1 MNHASLKLRACM
13 ALVGCLAL
21 FGCAGGATGDSPRER
36 PLLTPAQPLSGA
48 RLNTQQASLFGAQP
62 RGSGY
67 VAFQAP
73 MAVVARNHVLYIAD
87 ARHRQIF
94 RYDPAQLT
102 MTRFTDYNAAG
113 LAGMAVAPDMSL
125 YVADTV
131 TRHVLHFSWD
141 GKLLRSFGQE
151 SALHRP
157 AAVVVEDATGQ
168 LLVADSLYNHV
179 VVFNSLGRAL
189 ATLRSLEA
197 HSIETMA
204 RGPDGLYLVDRLTRQ
219 VVVMDMDGVD
229 RYVIGN
235 GTLNDPRAIAV
246 DRFNR
251 VFVSDD
257 FDNTIK
263 VYEHQELVET
273 VGGFG
278 GGPAS
283 FNRITNLSLDQNT
296 LYVADS
302 LNARIQI
309 FHVAPP
315 RERRRLPE

>member
-1 MNHASLKLRACM
+1 MNHAFLRVRARV

-21 FGCAGGATGDSPRER
+21 AGCAAGAPGDAPRER
-36 PLLTPAQPLSGA
+36 PLLTPAQPLTGA
-48 RLNTQQASLFGAQP
+48 RLNAQQAGMFGASP
-62 RGSGY
+62 RGGAY

-73 MAVVARNHVLYIAD
+73 MAAVARNHVLYIAD
-87 ARHRQIF
+87 GRQRQIF
-94 RYDPAQLT
+94 RYDPTQLA
-102 MTRFTDYNAAG
+102 MARFTDYNAAG

-125 YVADTV
+125 YVADTA
-131 TRHVLHFSWD
+131 TRQVLHFSWD
-141 GKLLRSFGQE
+141 GKLLRTFGQE

-157 AAVVVEDATGQ
+157 AAVVVDDATGQ

-179 VVFNSLGRAL
+179 VIFNSLGRAL
-189 ATLRSLEA
+189 TTLKSLEA
-197 HSIETMA
+197 HSIESMA

-219 VVVMDMDGVD
+219 VVVMDMDGRD

-263 VYEHQELVET
+263 VYEHQELVAT

-283 FNRITNLSLDQNT
+283 FNRITYLSLDQNT

-302 LNARIQI
+302 LNGRIQI
-309 FHVAPP
+309 FHVALP
-315 RERRRLPE
+315 RERGRLPE